1 MRILLIRPPAKYI
14 KGSAKPSAILPLGL
28 LYIAAVLEN
37 NNYTVEIYDA
47 QINIDVPVSYDSDD
61 NIHMGDSWEAVEEQI
76 RKIDPDIVGITN
88 PFSAQLDNTLKV
100 AQITKKINKN
110 ILVVV
115 GGNHPT
121 VQPNDFFDKTEAVDI
136 VCLGEGEYT
145 MLEIAGACKEQRDWR
160 NILGTAVKKNNQ
172 IKTNPARDYIMD
184 LDILP
189 LPAYHLINLEHY
201 FLINQ
206 NGFSGRLSW
215 SYPDSERAVSVITSR
230 GCPFNC
236 IFCSIHL
243 HMGRRWRPHSPEYT
257 LKHLELLAGKYN
269 IKHVHFEDDNLTLD
283 SVRFKEILNGLFEK
297 KMNITWDTP
306 NGIRADM
313 LSKELLENSK
323 KSGCIYIIFGVE
335 SGDQRILAEVINK
348 QLDLAKVIK
357 VAQWCKE
364 IGLDAIAYY
373 VIGFPGETP
382 DDMKKTV
389 DFALQLMKNYDVAPS
404 IFIAT
409 PLPGTRLYEVCKKG
423 GYLRKELSSDNL
435 AITTG
440 GGGEESLIKT
450 EDFGP
455 GEITIMMRRF
465 IRGYKIIFLRN
476 LLLFIA
482 GNPGIF
488 PEFIKRL
495 WLLKQ
500 KSGFKQGI
508 LELASLKNCFKK

>member
-206 NGFSGRLSW
+206 NGFSGRLSEQF
-215 SYPDSERAVSVITSR
+215 PLLPAVAVRLIVYSALYI
-230 GCPFNC
+230 C
-236 IFCSIHL
+236 I
-243 HMGRRWRPHSPEYT
+243 W
-257 LKHLELLAGKYN
+257 
-269 IKHVHFEDDNLTLD
+269 V
-283 SVRFKEILNGLFEK
+283 
-297 KMNITWDTP
+297 
-306 NGIRADM
+306 
-313 LSKELLENSK
+313 
-323 KSGCIYIIFGVE
+323 
-335 SGDQRILAEVINK
+335 
-348 QLDLAKVIK
+348 
-357 VAQWCKE
+357 
-364 IGLDAIAYY
+364 
-373 VIGFPGETP
+373 
-382 DDMKKTV
+382 
-389 DFALQLMKNYDVAPS
+389 
-404 IFIAT
+404 
-409 PLPGTRLYEVCKKG
+409 
-423 GYLRKELSSDNL
+423 
-435 AITTG
+435 G
-440 GGGEESLIKT
+440 GGGRIHQN
-450 EDFGP
+450 
-455 GEITIMMRRF
+455 IH
-465 IRGYKIIFLRN
+465 
-476 LLLFIA
+476 
-482 GNPGIF
+482 
-488 PEFIKRL
+488 
-495 WLLKQ
+495 
-500 KSGFKQGI
+500 
-508 LELASLKNCFKK
+508 